1 MSGGSRRF
9 AQRIYEHERTYW
21 KTSTTIISK
30 DRVLSPWVL
39 KEINREI
46 KEDIKKENLYQ
57 LIEII

>member
-1 MSGGSRRF
+1 MVV
-9 AQRIYEHERTYW
+9 QKVCPDDLWTYLLED
-21 KTSTTIISK
+21 KYNNNS
-30 DRVLSPWVL
+30 VFSPWVL